1 MLDIGW
7 SELLMVAVVAI
18 IVIGPKELPR
28 ALRTAGQW
36 VAKVRGMAR
45 EFQSSID
52 DMIRDSEL
60 DELKKQAR
68 SITDL
73 NLDGDPEHKIDP
85 TGGSDG
91 AFDGLDEL
99 DEIDGYEDYDAN
111 TKAPPRPILPSEE
124 EFAEASKLTESE
136 PEPESADKES
146 PGVAQNRANS

>member
-36 VAKVRGMAR
+36 VAKVRGIAR

-73 NLDGDPEHKIDP
+73 NLDGDPATPFPDP
-85 TGGSDG
+85 
-91 AFDGLDEL
+91 
-99 DEIDGYEDYDAN
+99 
-111 TKAPPRPILPSEE
+111 
-124 EFAEASKLTESE
+124 
-136 PEPESADKES
+136 S
-146 PGVAQNRANS
+146 PTSGEGNQ